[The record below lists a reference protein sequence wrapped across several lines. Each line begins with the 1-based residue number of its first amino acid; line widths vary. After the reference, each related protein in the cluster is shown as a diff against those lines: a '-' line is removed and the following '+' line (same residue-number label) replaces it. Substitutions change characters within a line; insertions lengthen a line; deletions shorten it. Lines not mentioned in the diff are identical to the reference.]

1 VTRAQKSHYRWGRI
15 LLVCLMLVTGVAMAA
30 ERSTGQVVDD
40 ALVTTKIKASFAAD
54 PQVSALAINIDTV
67 NGVASLT
74 GVVESESARQRAI
87 RLAEGIEGVQRVDAT
102 NLHVKR

>member
-1 VTRAQKSHYRWGRI
+1 VTRVQKSYHSWGGI
-15 LLVCLMLVTGVAMAA
+15 LLVCLMLLSGVAMAA

-54 PQVSALAINIDTV
+54 AQVSALAIDVDTV
-67 NGVASLT
+67 NGVVTLT

-87 RLAEGIEGVQRVDAT
+87 QLAQETEGVQRVDAT
-102 NLHVKR
+102 NLHMKR